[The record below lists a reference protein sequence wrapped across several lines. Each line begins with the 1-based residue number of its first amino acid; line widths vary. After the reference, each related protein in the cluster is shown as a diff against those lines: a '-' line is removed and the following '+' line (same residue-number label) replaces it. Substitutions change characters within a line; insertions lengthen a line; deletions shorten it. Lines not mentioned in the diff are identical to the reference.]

1 MTLQKLI
8 WAIPGLMTAALM
20 IVCLG
25 YERVRDRRGRTL
37 FMRET
42 GGSRQEFDALPP
54 SAQKKW
60 IERDAEERELNKFVR
75 DFNARRRSD
84 EC

>member
-1 MTLQKLI
+1 
-8 WAIPGLMTAALM
+8 
-20 IVCLG
+20 
-25 YERVRDRRGRTL
+25 
-37 FMRET
+37 MRET

-60 IERDAEERELNKFVR
+60 IERDAEDRELNKFVM

>member
-1 MTLQKLI
+1 MNSPKLI
-8 WAIPGLMTAALM
+8 WAIPSLVTLAL
-20 IVCLG
+20 IAVS
-25 YERVRDRRGRTL
+25 YVYSEIRDRRGRTL

-60 IERDAEERELNKFVR
+60 IERDAEDRELNKFVM